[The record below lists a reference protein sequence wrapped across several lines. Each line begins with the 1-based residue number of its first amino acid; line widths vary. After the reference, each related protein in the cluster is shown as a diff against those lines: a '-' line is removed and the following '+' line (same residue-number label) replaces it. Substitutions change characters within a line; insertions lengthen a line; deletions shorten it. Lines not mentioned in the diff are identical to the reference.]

1 MGDTGAP
8 RRGSATLDRS
18 VVLSQLLFGVVVVVV
33 AFILQLFSPE
43 ALARPLVLAGLT
55 LTLVTSGVTVVVPWH
70 RLPRDL
76 VMLVPFADI
85 VVVALLRSGVPA
97 ADVGLL
103 WVFPTLWLGS
113 YFGLRG
119 ALIAVGFAGTFAL
132 ISDLATGGWLPS
144 DQVPRVVLLPTAL
157 LFVATSAVLTSRRT
171 RAQRVLLR
179 TQAGQLERA
188 LRRANRQENLL
199 AEVLNTVDFGVVRL
213 DRDGH
218 GAIMN
223 SAYARLYRLDVSSPD
238 TARDGIAFAEDRV
251 TPLEVHQL
259 PFNRALAGEEFDN
272 VITWIP
278 SGPAS
283 LAAVAVTARRLYD
296 DENEPDGSVLVARD
310 VTAELT
316 AIRARDD
323 LVTSVSH
330 ELRTPMT
337 SVLGYLELSLDD
349 PDLPDGVRRNLEI
362 MERNGERML
371 QLIATILQ
379 GARQAESPPGLDLG
393 EADLGAIVLESVE
406 SLLPRSDEQDLTVT
420 VTSAEHVHVRADGF
434 RIRQVV
440 DNVLSNAIKY
450 NRVGG
455 EVTIGVTA
463 DDETAWIVVRDSG
476 IGIPEAELPKVF
488 DRFYRSHSVRKGS
501 AHGSG
506 LGLGIAR
513 DFVQRHGG
521 RLSIDSEEGS
531 GTTVIITLPVNGPGA
546 TT

>member
-18 VVLSQLLFGVVVVVV
+18 VVLSQLLFAVVVVVV

-55 LTLVTSGVTVVVPWH
+55 LTLVTSGITVVVPWH

-85 VVVALLRSGVPA
+85 VVVALLRSGVPD

-119 ALIAVGFAGTFAL
+119 ALIAVGFAGTFVL
-132 ISDLATGGWLPS
+132 ISDLATGGWLAS
-144 DQVPRVVLLPTAL
+144 DEVPRVVLLPMAL

-188 LRRANRQENLL
+188 LRRTNRQENLL

-310 VTAELT
+310 VTAELQ

-337 SVLGYLELSLDD
+337 SVLGYLDLSLDD

-379 GARQAESPPGLDLG
+379 GARQAESPPGLDLR

-463 DDETAWIVVRDSG
+463 DEETAWIVVRDSG